1 MNKKVIA
8 AVVAVVAALVIYKGG
23 WELIKFVGDNVFSF
37 PWHFGEII
45 ILSLMTMVLI
55 ICTVVAPY
63 KIYKKILTPKKNKVS

>member
-1 MNKKVIA
+1 MNKKFLA

-45 ILSLMTMVLI
+45 VLSLMAMLLI

-63 KIYKKILTPKKNKVS
+63 GIYKKLTLKK

>member
-8 AVVAVVAALVIYKGG
+8 MALAVVAALVIYKGG
-23 WELIKFVGDNVFSF
+23 WYLIQFVGDNVFSF

-45 ILSLMTMVLI
+45 VLSLLTMILI

-63 KIYKKILTPKKNKVS
+63 GIYKKLTLK